1 MVQPTRLNSNQPS
14 GLAGRRHG
22 RAGFT
27 LMEILLTLLLM
38 AGIMLAITEIL
49 TRARQI
55 RDQIHNMQERQL
67 VGPAILDLIEHDIRA
82 MFIYNRNPNDL
93 LRIEN
98 RVLSGLDADKLDFVA
113 STDSMVPFRRHE
125 GEDFR
130 HADINEVGYRLRVS
144 PDSDDFLEIYRREDF
159 GVDEEAMQGGSFTLL
174 HDRVKGFDIQV
185 YDEDGPDAEPIEEWG
200 EEGGDEEH
208 QGLPLRIEISLT
220 LELNPRL
227 INQTSNRDVREMTY
241 VRTIRLPESLL
252 LAFQVQPVPA
262 IPVPA
267 SPNTTEVGGPA
278 GADGL
283 DAGGDLGGGDGGAGR
298 GDGGGLPFDLG
309 GGGGGG
315 SFGG

>member
-1 MVQPTRLNSNQPS
+1 MISQTPMSDSNHQS
-14 GLAGRRHG
+14 SLACRRQA

-38 AGIMLAITEIL
+38 AGIMLTITQIL

-82 MFIYNRNPNDL
+82 MLIYNRDPEDL
-93 LRIEN
+93 LRIED
-98 RVLSGLDADKLDFVA
+98 RVLSGLDADKLDFVTT
-113 STDSMVPFRRHE
+113 TDSMVPFRRHE
-125 GEDFR
+125 GESFR

-144 PDSDDFLEIYRREDF
+144 PSSDDFLEIYRREDF

-185 YDEDGPDAEPIEEWG
+185 YDEDGQDAEPIEEWG
-200 EEGGDEEH
+200 REGGDEDH

-227 INQTSNRDVREMTY
+227 ISQTSSRDVREMTY
-241 VRTIRLPESLL
+241 GRTIRLPESLL
-252 LAFQVQPVPA
+252 LAFQTQPIPT
-262 IPVPA
+262 IPVPTT
-267 SPNTTEVGGPA
+267 PNTTEVGGPA
-278 GADGL
+278 
-283 DAGGDLGGGDGGAGR
+283 AGPGGIDPGGDGGGDR
-298 GDGGGLPFDLG
+298 GDGGDLPFDLSGSG
-309 GGGGGG
+309 GGGG
-315 SFGG
+315 FGD